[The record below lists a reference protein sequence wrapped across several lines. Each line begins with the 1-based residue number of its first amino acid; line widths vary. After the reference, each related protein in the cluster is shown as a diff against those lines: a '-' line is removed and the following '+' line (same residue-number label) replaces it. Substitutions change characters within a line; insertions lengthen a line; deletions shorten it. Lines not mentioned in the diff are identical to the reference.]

1 MIGVWESFWVF
12 LYICQEHVEHPDL
25 GRVEAG
31 EDEKVEIKEEMSKSD
46 GFTPPTPHTQACLPS
61 VWQEESVNHDVV
73 ENTETAG
80 EAETV
85 DETASV
91 EGIPEEIE
99 APCEPIEDTSPS
111 SVSEEEI
118 EEERI
123 ELGVIDEIFDFVQ
136 EFNSSSVSNALQT
149 SASIR
154 DTSGGVSKPAIFE
167 HPLNEGNARIEYATQ
182 LPKISENER
191 LILCFNIGLRDGV
204 NFNDSERMPNG
215 VLFALELNGERLF
228 EEACIKCQWSPE
240 HVIDISRLAEQK
252 VQVVFVTNCNGEG
265 NSNYDW
271 ALWGEP
277 RILLLSKVRQ
287 AAEAEIVR
295 QGTPTAEVTSH
306 QSPITSHQLFT
317 RGIALGRLEGEPSQI
332 VCLEYNFSEGI
343 ERAKGQDG
351 KMARWQEVAEISKQK
366 LEEICSLRSPTP
378 SAYGQKS
385 VVLTEVYSYQPK
397 IKLVLLGPTTG
408 IVVTGQDF
416 DVRCVIENVG
426 KVALLE
432 EHNATISLGGIK
444 LRRDR
449 MDKRLGRIEPDGEAE
464 ITWQI
469 RPFHRETTVPIMANL
484 KLSTAKGVITEQIN
498 TSLIIEREAPRL
510 PTKSAEESRLEENGD
525 GLLLENEFM
534 RVIFVRGNDGF
545 GYYTLS
551 VANDGNYQ
559 QVATGYPIS
568 EFAYR
573 DSNSVQQCVTF
584 RPKEYQIEGNN
595 RGESSVIFTAQE
607 KDVDGISWHFTVRFS
622 LGEHLKRMKATYQL
636 RAESN
641 RDLMY
646 FRGPMLRVGDGA
658 FGARK
663 DFALF
668 PGLEFLE
675 SNEPSSS
682 ARDAAPPINLRL
694 VPHPYKITIPLMAV
708 ENERCLV
715 GLIWN
720 PLLKW
725 DDEHDMLSA
734 IFASPN
740 FYERQDNHLIG
751 LFLPTVSDWIPENL
765 RNWER
770 GPACR
775 QTNSEFRIPNS
786 EFLTPY
792 SLKADTPLTINA
804 EIIAYSKR
812 RNSYPIV
819 LDAIVHWTDAY
830 GIPEP
835 LEPPRSDEEEL
846 LLSRHG
852 FMHSVWDEETQ
863 KSRHCVGWAP
873 TNCPSFAT
881 LLWYDYLATHDAGV
895 KERVELIAQNTI
907 RDSGIGGL
915 ASTSGCHILKWE
927 FPFYYGGIEAAL
939 DWVKNSVEGIIANQG
954 EDGSWRFHPNE
965 RTQNLGREGDAV
977 LGTCASNALVVLKY
991 ARISGDE
998 TALQAGR
1005 KALEFMDRFKVP
1017 RGAQAWECPL
1027 YEPDILAAALAIGAY
1042 VEAYQITKARNYLEQ
1057 AEYWAKTG
1065 LPFLFFWNDPQR
1077 PGMKYGSIPVFG
1089 TTFYTHSWFG
1099 TPVQWNGLVY
1109 AYYLQHLAEYSGI
1122 FPWKQIAEGITVS
1135 AMYQQWT
1142 EGELKGTYPDGFY
1155 GYCTEGKGPHIN
1167 PEDIMVNLYA
1177 LRGLDPDIST
1187 AIVPINDSPLLP
1199 SLEGLGVGRGV
1210 GVGRIHISSG
1220 AKVQDA
1226 TLSLEAGEGT
1236 IVDAAK
1242 SRPVETLK
1250 FNLQYAQNEI
1260 SYTLI
1265 RGFGKLQTE
1274 SNFYSITANGET
1286 LPEVENIQDI
1296 PTGCYS
1302 YREPD
1307 SVYLKLLH
1315 PMETVNIEVRRG
1327 EILQEAPHFEKGG
1340 TERSE
1345 QESASSPP
1353 VEHPDLSQPSQD
1365 EVGEVTQ
1372 EEQPVEKPPV
1382 EEE

>member
-1 MIGVWESFWVF
+1 MIGVWESFGVF
-12 LYICQEHVEHPDL
+12 LYICQEQVEHPDL
-25 GRVEAG
+25 DRVEVG
-31 EDEKVEIKEEMSKSD
+31 EDEKVEIKEEMSKSED
-46 GFTPPTPHTQACLPS
+46 GFPPSTPCVPG
-61 VWQEESVNHDVV
+61 ESANHDVV
-73 ENTETAG
+73 ENTESAC
-80 EAETV
+80 EAETEDEFISVNHV
-85 DETASV
+85 DEAVSTEAA
-91 EGIPEEIE
+91 IPEKRE
-99 APCEPIEDTSPS
+99 APCEPTEDTTGWQGRTTPTTS

-118 EEERI
+118 EEKCL
-123 ELGVIDEIFDFVQ
+123 ELGVIDEIFDFVHQ
-136 EFNSSSVSNALQT
+136 FDSSSVSNALQA
-149 SASIR
+149 SASSR
-154 DTSGGVSKPAIFE
+154 DISGGISKPAIFE
-167 HPLNEGNARIEYATQ
+167 HPLNEGNARIEYVAQ
-182 LPKISENER
+182 LPKISQNER

-204 NFNDSERMPNG
+204 NFNDSARMPNG

-228 EEACIKCQWSPE
+228 EEVCITCQWSPE
-240 HVIDISRLAEQK
+240 HVIDISHLAEQK
-252 VQVVFVTNCNGEG
+252 IKVVFVTNCNGEG
-265 NSNYDW
+265 NSNCDW

-277 RILLLSKVRQ
+277 RILLLSKVEQTEGGRRK
-287 AAEAEIVR
+287 AEGGRKEILPTSEIFSAEDVI
-295 QGTPTAEVTSH
+295 
-306 QSPITSHQLFT
+306 FT
-317 RGIALGRLEGEPSQI
+317 RGVVLGQLEGEPARL
-332 VCLEYNFSEGI
+332 VCLEYRFSEGKHI
-343 ERAKGQDG
+343 TEI
-351 KMARWQEVAEISKQK
+351 AELNKQK
-366 LEEICSLRSPTP
+366 LEEIYKEAVS
-378 SAYGQKS
+378 
-385 VVLTEVYSYQPK
+385 LTEVYSYQPK
-397 IKLVLLGPTTG
+397 LKLVSLGPTTG
-408 IVVTGQDF
+408 IVVTMQDF

-449 MDKRLGRIEPDGEAE
+449 MDKRLGRIEPDGEVE

-469 RPFHRETTVPIMANL
+469 RPFHRETIVPMMANL
-484 KLSTAKGVITEQIN
+484 KLSTAKGTITEQVN
-498 TSLIIEREAPRL
+498 ASLVIEREAPKL
-510 PTKSAEESRLEENGD
+510 PTKSAEELRFEENGD

-573 DSNSVQQCVTF
+573 DSTGVLQSVIL
-584 RPKEYQIEGNN
+584 RPKEYQLEGNN
-595 RGESSVIFTAQE
+595 RGESAVVFTAQE
-607 KDVDGISWHFTVRFS
+607 KDVDGLSWHFTARFS
-622 LGEHLKRMKATYQL
+622 LGERLKRIGATYQL
-636 RAESN
+636 RAEGDK
-641 RDLMY
+641 DLMY

-658 FGARK
+658 YGARK

-725 DDEHDMLSA
+725 DGEHDMLAA

-740 FYERQDNHLIG
+740 FYERQDNHLMG
-751 LFLPTVSDWIPENL
+751 LFLPTVPDWIPENL
-765 RNWER
+765 WNWKK
-770 GPACR
+770 GPVTFRVLSCR

-792 SLKADTPLTINA
+792 SLKANTPLTINA

-812 RNSYPIV
+812 RNSHPIV

-835 LEPPRSDEEEL
+835 LEPPRKDEEEL

-852 FMHSVWDEETQ
+852 FMHSVWDEVSQ

-881 LLWYDYLATHDAGV
+881 LLWYDYLATHDAEV
-895 KERVELIAQNTI
+895 KARVELIAQNTI

-939 DWVKNSVEGIIANQG
+939 DWVKNSVEGIVSNQG
-954 EDGSWRFHPNE
+954 EDGSWRFRPNE

-998 TALQAGR
+998 TALQAGQ
-1005 KALEFMDRFKVP
+1005 KALEFMNRFKVP
-1017 RGAQAWECPL
+1017 KGAQAWECPL
-1027 YEPDILAAALAIGAY
+1027 YEPDILAAAWAIGAY
-1042 VEAYQITKARNYLEQ
+1042 VEAYRMTKARNYLEQ

-1065 LPFLFFWNDPQR
+1065 LPFLFFWNNPQR
-1077 PGMKYGSIPVFG
+1077 PGMKYASIPVFG

-1099 TPVQWNGLVY
+1099 VPVQWNGLVY

-1122 FPWKQIAEGITVS
+1122 FPWRQIAEGITVS

-1142 EGELKGTYPDGFY
+1142 EGEVKGTYPDGFY
-1155 GYCTEGKGPHIN
+1155 GYCTEGRGPHIN

-1187 AIVPINDSPLLP
+1187 AIVPINDA
-1199 SLEGLGVGRGV
+1199 
-1210 GVGRIHISSG
+1210 RIHISSG

-1226 TLSLEAGEGT
+1226 TLSLEDAERT
-1236 IVDAAK
+1236 IGDA
-1242 SRPVETLK
+1242 SQPRSIETLK

-1265 RGFGKLQTE
+1265 RRFGKLQTE

-1286 LPEVENIQDI
+1286 LPEIENLKDI

-1302 YREPD
+1302 YQEPD
-1307 SVYLKLLH
+1307 TIYLKLLH
-1315 PMETVNIEVRRG
+1315 PLATVNIEIRRG
-1327 EILQEAPHFEKGG
+1327 EIPQEKELQESVPP
-1340 TERSE
+1340 
-1345 QESASSPP
+1345 PP
-1353 VEHPDLSQPSQD
+1353 VEHPD
-1365 EVGEVTQ
+1365 EFGEVTQ
-1372 EEQPVEKPPV
+1372 EEQPVEKPTA